1 MLTEKV
7 IKRLAEL
14 AKVKV
19 EDLTAA
25 IKDTEEKE
33 VAIAED
39 LHVFTEPELT
49 TLKANEY
56 KNGKEKGPEMLI
68 KEAKE
73 KHGLDFQGKTIDG
86 LMDAFGKKILA
97 DAKIEPEKKVQEM
110 EEKLKTVQATA
121 QELQQKLT
129 EKDGEVQSVKI
140 KSELYK
146 HIPAF
151 GDNGPALEPDDVL
164 QMMAAKGHEFKLENG
179 VTIPYL
185 SGHVLTDKI
194 GNPLKPADV
203 ITGFMKEKKLITEV
217 QTPGGRGGNG
227 GGGGGIKFTKLSEV
241 KDQFTKD
248 GKSLMGEEF
257 RQAVAQAVE
266 VYKEFDMSA

>member
-1 MLTEKV
+1 MLTEKT
-7 IKRLAEL
+7 IQRLAAL
-14 AKVKV
+14 SKVKV
-19 EDLTAA
+19 EDLKAA
-25 IKDTEEKE
+25 ITATDEKE
-33 VAIAED
+33 VEIAED

-86 LMDAFGKKILA
+86 LMDAYGKKILA

-110 EEKLKTVQATA
+110 EEKLKTVQQTA
-121 QELQQKLT
+121 QELQQKLAD
-129 EKDGEVQSVKI
+129 KDSEVQGVKI

-151 GDNGPALEPDDVL
+151 GENGPSLEPDDVL
-164 QMMAAKGHEFKLENG
+164 QMMTAKGFEFKLDNNVIVPHQDG
-179 VTIPYL
+179 KI
-185 SGHVLTDKI
+185 LTDKI

-217 QTPGGRGGNG
+217 QVPGGRGGNG
-227 GGGGGIKFTKLSEV
+227 GGGGIKYAKLSEI
-241 KDQFTKD
+241 KEQFTKD

-257 RQAVAQAVE
+257 KQAVSQAVE
-266 VYKEFDMSA
+266 AYKEFDMSA